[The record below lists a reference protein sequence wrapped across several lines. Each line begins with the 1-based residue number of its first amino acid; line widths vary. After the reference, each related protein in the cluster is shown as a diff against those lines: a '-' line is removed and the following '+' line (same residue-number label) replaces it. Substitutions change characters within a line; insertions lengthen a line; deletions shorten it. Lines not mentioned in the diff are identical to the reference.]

1 MNLVRSRMAFAY
13 SQIYQIACFG
23 DFMAYVGIVFCAA
36 LQLHP
41 DKNKHPKA
49 EIAFKLVSEVRIL
62 LSSKSHL
69 LKFSFWAQDDKKSM
83 TPYSLKPSC
92 HKYVLDNI

>member
-49 EIAFKLVSEVRIL
+49 EIAFKLVSEVRINFAL
-62 LSSKSHL
+62 FQIPPFEILIL
-69 LKFSFWAQDDKKSM
+69 G
-83 TPYSLKPSC
+83 TR
-92 HKYVLDNI
+92 